1 MEIKSY
7 GKSDIGR
14 VRGGNE
20 DYFAIEYISNDEKLF
35 IVADGMGGHKA
46 GNVASQLGTQTFIS
60 EFKNSREKKI
70 SISKSMLF
78 AIQEANKKI
87 LETANS
93 DIDKRGM
100 GTTFSAIVFNGDKA
114 EIIHVGDSRIYLIR
128 NNRMERVTIDHTF
141 VEKMREEG
149 RITEAEARRHPQ
161 KNILYMSLGAREAFN
176 PYIKKD
182 LKIKNG
188 DIFLMCSDGLTDMV
202 EDDIIKEYCLSYSP
216 KKATEELIELGNR
229 NGGIDNITILN
240 IHVGNTDKDDMTH
253 PIKIDNKLK
262 KNAIPYIKKF
272 LLLLL
277 IIVLLLIIN
286 NLLKKNETE
295 SSGNFKSQ
303 KSPVEKIVKPVQKT
317 DNLLYSEQSGN
328 RKLFFYDEYY
338 TIEYGTG
345 KKEKKNYIHSGI
357 KIKAHK
363 VIRESDYIMIFY
375 DEGKLF
381 KIKIKK

>member
-7 GKSDIGR
+7 GKSDVGR

-20 DYFAIEYISNDEKLF
+20 DYFATEYISKDEKLF

-60 EFKNSREKKI
+60 EFKNNREKKI
-70 SISKSMLF
+70 SINKSMLL
-78 AIQEANKKI
+78 ALQEANKKI

-100 GTTFSAIVFNGDKA
+100 GTTFSAIVFKEDKA

-128 NNRMERVTIDHTF
+128 NNKMERVTTDHTF

-182 LKIKNG
+182 LKIKDG

-202 EDDIIKEYCLSYSP
+202 EDEVIKEYCLSYSP

-229 NGGIDNITILN
+229 NGGIDNITVLN

-253 PIKIDNKLK
+253 PIKIDNKFK
-262 KNAIPYIKKF
+262 KNAIPYIKI
-272 LLLLL
+272 LLLFLL
-277 IIVLLLIIN
+277 IIVLMFIIKN
-286 NLLKKNETE
+286 SLKKNKPE
-295 SSGNFKSQ
+295 SSKNLKRRE
-303 KSPVEKIVKPVQKT
+303 PLVEKLVKPIQKAN
-317 DNLLYSEQSGN
+317 NLLYSEQSGN

-338 TIEYGTG
+338 IIDHGTG
-345 KKEKKNYIHSGI
+345 KKEKKNYFHSGI
-357 KIKAHK
+357 KIKPK
-363 VIRESDYIMIFY
+363 KIIRESDYIMIFY
-375 DEGKLF
+375 DEDKLF